1 MPKNRK
7 PAYKRG
13 AIQKLFSID
22 WDDTNKKLILTS
34 CEELNDT
41 SWGAWF
47 GEIQNIL
54 KSGYYQKRIFNQCHV
69 DLSYCSWADPLPLLS
84 LALSLS
90 EYEETGG
97 KVSMAFP
104 AIPSN
109 KNIENAKDFLS
120 QFSKKKK
127 YSNFDQRVE
136 ELYSQSDEQRNKLY
150 EELNKESEYSIADLK
165 DALQNLSKYRLII
178 NQARFL
184 KFLYREGFLNLFT
197 QGNVITPCSKNE
209 QPLPRECKTG
219 DIQLTALT
227 PSLNELPVSL
237 AFERSTCLIATIIK
251 LSTEDIADTFQK
263 IDKWIEQELHKNI
276 SQVVY
281 EEVPSWAQGDLQYRL
296 VILLRETLHNIAEH
310 AYKDKKFGLA
320 AVYIRYRE
328 GALGEDS
335 TTWKQLKKFSKRE
348 TGHKKTPLLQSNKLD
363 SFSNTRSGF
372 FEVFIL
378 DSGQGLFNSLGKAS
392 TEDKLNN
399 LHQSMLDVFFRNNTS
414 KGKNRSTE
422 HGGLY
427 LLRELLKPHQDYF
440 RVRDEDAWWGTQV
453 HLFNEKTLLH
463 GVTRHTYEK
472 DFGKKK
478 LKGLAW
484 TVRISWLE
492 AQDYSG
498 QNQLWRRVEN
508 NDEQTPIRQLFKN
521 NDELPFS
528 YNRVI
533 KDSRFSPSKVF
544 SQFNAEEEKYAT
556 DFLFLPRPLLMKN
569 VIQEKIGTFLSE
581 FSNNEKINL
590 IIGDVPSEEATTY
603 LAAIVRANKFQETS
617 LLNIVQITIVT
628 RELRVCVL
636 TRNSKGLFEINKSEV
651 NEFFIENTS
660 DINAINNIT
669 NYLRTLRKHD
679 SQRIKEIVTKTS
691 SNSNHADFIKEEVI
705 WEEALVDKDGL
716 IFKEPLIIDGYLDFP
731 HSLTH
736 PLCRE
741 IYALNLKRLT
751 GLSILGCRLESLD
764 SLVDSLVT
772 HFNAQIHPRS
782 SKKQSESST
791 IIIQI
796 GSIKVT
802 GYTED
807 SENQAN
813 NQVFHFFQHPSG
825 NAAGAF
831 LLPWIGDEEKI
842 TKIEDPKAHDNYRRV
857 GKTPVISRGGWKSY
871 EIPRY
876 DQDKICIYEKNPKDS
891 YRAWQ
896 EPSRS
901 PMKLGHW
908 VYGGHHEIFTIN
920 LLLAFKSEFDHIG
933 SGNSLAKF
941 TYANFFRIL
950 NIKTKDLNEQNKRL
964 ILNIKDAK
972 FKHLLPDDLWIKKPI
987 LVYPSHPVTDH
998 IINEFLSLLEGHA
1011 LLRVRDNLISI
1022 LPIRRHRSGSGLQV
1036 PGLTLERLNDA
1047 IKTVKNRPVVYFDD
1061 GVISGR
1067 TFIEV
1072 KRLLHGMGYGDI
1084 YSVVLLD
1091 RQRLPSVY
1099 HLKNDKHV
1107 GYWRLDAPSM
1117 GGKAHCP
1124 LCHAIDMVTT
1134 IEESIVSEIH
1144 KQRLMEWCD
1153 TWKELDPS
1161 TQWGNKGL
1169 RPIPLNLKKPN
1180 RRFCLR
1186 YDSGTEKYES
1196 LGKEDEQ
1203 GILLTNSA
1211 GLIAWV
1217 TELHS
1222 VTSRD
1227 DFSLQLIEK
1236 ESENLSGEVRIQL
1249 LASQLLLFTTEFDT
1263 TQAKKLAWGLI
1274 EELWHLQKDDRHS
1287 ALACLV
1293 MISCLK
1299 EPFLLIKEFLD
1310 LDNRW
1315 ETLKEQNMD
1324 FELLIASTFISSSL
1338 SPKQINEVEQNPY
1351 FANISRIFKLKYTE
1365 KAGIYYRLHRESIDA
1380 LGKSH
1385 SSPLQ
1390 RFIVLKE
1397 EHCLQLEERTLID
1410 TLANASQIS
1419 EIAKNIID
1427 QHSNWL
1433 RADSEIFEGS
1443 HSIVEKIKINKN
1455 NLHGF
1460 ISELIN
1466 LINHKD
1472 ENDYEKEMVD
1482 MIFSTF
1488 DKANNEGKKL
1498 LNEGK
1503 KLHDSLFSRLG
1514 VQEIRSKTILFPFFK
1529 EIKSFEKRFNLYDEQ
1544 PIIKWH
1550 HLGKNETE
1558 ELFLSLK
1565 KPDIEEAF
1573 VVWDEEIKEAVSDIF
1588 GNVNRITE
1596 KIINPWKPRA
1606 NGKASLWCRIRLSEL
1621 TVNIEMKN
1629 KTSHTAKTIENMTKN
1644 SHSHCI
1650 IREVG
1655 GNVSYSNQ
1663 KDRLLLTVISLPY
1676 AHTLQIIPQG

>member
-1 MPKNRK
+1 MKQI
-7 PAYKRG
+7 KR
-13 AIQKLFSID
+13 
-22 WDDTNKKLILTS
+22 
-34 CEELNDT
+34 
-41 SWGAWF
+41 
-47 GEIQNIL
+47 
-54 KSGYYQKRIFNQCHV
+54 
-69 DLSYCSWADPLPLLS
+69 
-84 LALSLS
+84 
-90 EYEETGG
+90 
-97 KVSMAFP
+97 
-104 AIPSN
+104 
-109 KNIENAKDFLS
+109 
-120 QFSKKKK
+120 
-127 YSNFDQRVE
+127 
-136 ELYSQSDEQRNKLY
+136 
-150 EELNKESEYSIADLK
+150 
-165 DALQNLSKYRLII
+165 
-178 NQARFL
+178 
-184 KFLYREGFLNLFT
+184 
-197 QGNVITPCSKNE
+197 TP
-209 QPLPRECKTG
+209 
-219 DIQLTALT
+219 
-227 PSLNELPVSL
+227 
-237 AFERSTCLIATIIK
+237 
-251 LSTEDIADTFQK
+251 
-263 IDKWIEQELHKNI
+263 
-276 SQVVY
+276 
-281 EEVPSWAQGDLQYRL
+281 
-296 VILLRETLHNIAEH
+296 
-310 AYKDKKFGLA
+310 
-320 AVYIRYRE
+320 
-328 GALGEDS
+328 
-335 TTWKQLKKFSKRE
+335 
-348 TGHKKTPLLQSNKLD
+348 PLLQTNKLD

-378 DSGQGLFNSLGKAS
+378 DSGQGIFDSLGKKP

-427 LLRELLKPHQDYF
+427 LLRELLIPHQDYF
-440 RVRDEDAWWGTQV
+440 RVRDGDAWWGTQV
-453 HLFNEKTLLH
+453 HLFNEE
-463 GVTRHTYEK
+463 TRNQVITKHTFEK
-472 DFGKKK
+472 DFGKKR

-484 TVRISWLE
+484 TVRVSWLE
-492 AQDYSG
+492 AQDSSG
-498 QNQLWRRVEN
+498 KNQLWRKVKN
-508 NDEQTPIRQLFKN
+508 STEQSLIRKLFKN
-521 NDELPFS
+521 KNTLSFS
-528 YNRVI
+528 SNKVI
-533 KDSRFSPSKVF
+533 KDSRFSPSRVYP
-544 SQFNAEEEKYAT
+544 QINAEVEKDST
-556 DFLFLPRPLLMKN
+556 DCLFLPHPFLMKN
-569 VIQEKIGTFLSE
+569 VIQNEIRIFLSE
-581 FSNNEKINL
+581 FNNYEKINL

-603 LAAIVRANKFQETS
+603 LAAIVRANKFQEP
-617 LLNIVQITIVT
+617 LLSTIVQITIVT
-628 RELRVCVL
+628 RELRVCIL
-636 TRNSKGLFEINKSEV
+636 TRNSESLFEINKSEV
-651 NEFFIENTS
+651 NSFFDENTL
-660 DINAINNIT
+660 NNIT
-669 NYLRTLRKHD
+669 NYLKTLRSHD
-679 SQRIKEIVTKTS
+679 SQRVKEIVTKTS

-705 WEEALVDKDGL
+705 WEEALKDNDGL
-716 IFKEPLIIDGYLDFP
+716 ILKPCLTIGGYLDFP

-751 GLSILGCRLESLD
+751 GLSIMGCRLESLD

-772 HFNAQIHPRS
+772 RFNAEIHPRS
-782 SKKQSESST
+782 SKKHSKSST
-791 IIIQI
+791 TTIQI

-807 SENQAN
+807 AENQAN
-813 NQVFHFFQHPSG
+813 NPVFHFFQHPSG
-825 NAAGAF
+825 NATGAF
-831 LLPWIGDEEKI
+831 LLPWIGHGEKI
-842 TKIEDPKAHDNYRRV
+842 TKIKDPKAAYNYRRV

-876 DQDKICIYEKNPKDS
+876 DQDKLCIYEKNPKDS

-896 EPSRS
+896 EPSRN

-941 TYANFFRIL
+941 TYANFFNIF
-950 NIKTKDLNEQNKRL
+950 NIKVEDLNEQNKKL
-964 ILNIKDAK
+964 ISNIKEAN
-972 FKHLLPDDLWIKKPI
+972 FKHVLHNDLWKEKPI

-998 IINEFLSLLEGHA
+998 IINEFLSLLEDQT

-1047 IKTVKNRPVVYFDD
+1047 INTEENRPVVYFDD

-1072 KRLLHGMGYGDI
+1072 KRLLHGMGYGNI

-1099 HLKNDKHV
+1099 HLGNKKHV
-1107 GYWRLDAPSM
+1107 SYWRLDAPSM

-1124 LCHAIDMVTT
+1124 LCHAIDKITT
-1134 IEESIVSEIH
+1134 IEESIVSDIH
-1144 KQRLMEWCD
+1144 KQRLLEWCD

-1186 YDSGTEKYES
+1186 YDSDTEKYES
-1196 LGKEDEQ
+1196 LGEKGEQ

-1227 DFSLQLIEK
+1227 DFSLQLINK

-1274 EELWHLQKDDRHS
+1274 EELWHLPKDDRHS

-1310 LDNRW
+1310 LENRW
-1315 ETLKEQNMD
+1315 ETLKERNMD
-1324 FELLIASTFISSSL
+1324 FELLIATTFISSSL
-1338 SPKQINEVEQNPY
+1338 SPEQINEVEQNPY
-1351 FANISRIFKLKYTE
+1351 FASVSRIFKLKHTE

-1380 LGKSH
+1380 LGEPH
-1385 SSPLQ
+1385 SSPLH

-1397 EHCLQLEERTLID
+1397 EHSLQLEERELID

-1419 EIAKNIID
+1419 EIAKNIIE

-1433 RADSEIFEGS
+1433 RADSYIFQDS
-1443 HSIVEKIKINKN
+1443 HSLVEKIKKNKK
-1455 NLHGF
+1455 NLHKF

-1466 LINHKD
+1466 LISHKD
-1472 ENDYEKEMVD
+1472 ENDHEEKTVD
-1482 MIFSTF
+1482 MVFSTF
-1488 DKANNEGKKL
+1488 SKAKDEGQKL
-1498 LNEGK
+1498 LKEGK

-1514 VQEIRSKTILFPFFK
+1514 VQEIRSKTILFPFFE
-1529 EIKSFEKRFNLYDEQ
+1529 EIKSFEKRFNLYDKR

-1550 HLGKNETE
+1550 HLGRNGTE
-1558 ELFLSLK
+1558 DLLESLK
-1565 KPDIEEAF
+1565 KPDIDEAF

-1596 KIINPWKPRA
+1596 EINNPWKL
-1606 NGKASLWCRIRLSEL
+1606 NSDEKARLWCRIGLSEL

-1629 KTSHTAKTIENMTKN
+1629 KTSYTAKIIENMTKN

-1650 IREVG
+1650 IKEVG

-1663 KDRLLLTVISLPY
+1663 KDGLLLTVISLPF
-1676 AHTLQIIPQG
+1676 AHTLQIKPQGEIQ

>member
-7 PAYKRG
+7 PVYKKG
-13 AIQKLFSID
+13 GIQQLFSID
-22 WDDTNKKLILTS
+22 WDDSEKSLILTS

-47 GEIQNIL
+47 GEIQSIL
-54 KSGYYQKRIFNQCHV
+54 RAGSHENRIFKKCRV

-84 LALSLS
+84 LALTLS

-97 KVSMAFP
+97 KVLIVFP

-109 KNIENAKDFLS
+109 NEINDAKGFLS
-120 QFSKKKK
+120 DFSKKKTH
-127 YSNFDQRVE
+127 SNFEKEVE
-136 ELYSQSDEQRNKLY
+136 SLYSRSEEQRIKRLDELSDEQP
-150 EELNKESEYSIADLK
+150 ESHITDLK
-165 DALQNLSKYRLII
+165 NTLQELTKYRLII

-184 KFLYREGFLNLFT
+184 KFLYREGFLNIFT
-197 QGNVITPCSKNE
+197 QDNVVTPCSNLK
-209 QPLPRECKTG
+209 QSQSRKCKTG
-219 DIQLTALT
+219 DTLLTSL
-227 PSLNELPVSL
+227 PHLLNELPVSL
-237 AFERSTCLIATIIK
+237 AFERSTCLIATILK
-251 LSTEDIADTFQK
+251 LNTDDIADTFQK

-281 EEVPSWAQGDLQYRL
+281 EEVPNWAQGDLQYRL

-310 AYKDKKFGLA
+310 AYKDKKIGLA

-335 TTWKQLKKFSKRE
+335 TTWSQLKQFSKRE
-348 TGHKKTPLLQSNKLD
+348 TDQKKTPLLQTNKLD

-378 DSGQGLFNSLGKAS
+378 DSGQGIFDSLGKKS
-392 TEDKLNN
+392 TEDELNN

-427 LLRELLKPHQDYF
+427 LLRELLIPHQDYF
-440 RVRDEDAWWGTQV
+440 RVRDGDAWWGTQV
-453 HLFNEKTLLH
+453 HLFNEE
-463 GVTRHTYEK
+463 TRNQVITKHTFEK

-484 TVRISWLE
+484 TVRVSWLE
-492 AQDYSG
+492 AQDSSG
-498 QNQLWRRVEN
+498 KNQLWRKVEN
-508 NDEQTPIRQLFKN
+508 STEQSLIRKLFKN
-521 NDELPFS
+521 NNTLSFS
-528 YNRVI
+528 SNKVI
-533 KDSRFSPSKVF
+533 KDSRFSPSRVYP
-544 SQFNAEEEKYAT
+544 QINTEVEKDST
-556 DFLFLPRPLLMKN
+556 DFLFLPHPFLMKN
-569 VIQEKIGTFLSE
+569 VIQNEIRTFLSE
-581 FSNNEKINL
+581 FNNYEKINL

-603 LAAIVRANKFQETS
+603 LAAIVRANKFQEP
-617 LLNIVQITIVT
+617 LLSTIVQITIVT
-628 RELRVCVL
+628 RELRVCIL
-636 TRNSKGLFEINKSEV
+636 TRNSESLFEINKSEV
-651 NEFFIENTS
+651 NSFFDEN
-660 DINAINNIT
+660 ILNNIT
-669 NYLRTLRKHD
+669 NYLKTLRSHD
-679 SQRIKEIVTKTS
+679 SQRVKEIVTKTS

-705 WEEALVDKDGL
+705 WEEALKDNDGL
-716 IFKEPLIIDGYLDFP
+716 ILKPCLTIGGYLDFP

-751 GLSILGCRLESLD
+751 GLSIMGCRLESLD

-772 HFNAQIHPRS
+772 RFNAEIHPRS
-782 SKKQSESST
+782 SKKHSKSST

-807 SENQAN
+807 AENQAN
-813 NQVFHFFQHPSG
+813 NPVFHFFQHPSG
-825 NAAGAF
+825 NATGAF
-831 LLPWIGDEEKI
+831 LLPWIGHGEKI
-842 TKIEDPKAHDNYRRV
+842 TKIKDPKAAYNYRRV

-876 DQDKICIYEKNPKDS
+876 DQDKLCIYEKSPKDS

-941 TYANFFRIL
+941 TYANFFNIF
-950 NIKTKDLNEQNKRL
+950 NIKVEDLNEQNKKL
-964 ILNIKDAK
+964 ISNIKEAN
-972 FKHLLPDDLWIKKPI
+972 FKHVLHNDLWKEKPI

-998 IINEFLSLLEGHA
+998 IINEFLSLLEDQA

-1022 LPIRRHRSGSGLQV
+1022 LPIRRHRSGSGLQI

-1047 IKTVKNRPVVYFDD
+1047 INTEENRPVVYFDD

-1099 HLKNDKHV
+1099 HLRNKKHV

-1124 LCHAIDMVTT
+1124 LCHAIDKVTT

-1169 RPIPLNLKKPN
+1169 RPIPLTLKKPN

-1186 YDSGTEKYES
+1186 YDSDTEKYES
-1196 LGKEDEQ
+1196 LGEKDEQ

-1227 DFSLQLIEK
+1227 DFSLQLINK

-1263 TQAKKLAWGLI
+1263 TQAKKLARGLI
-1274 EELWHLQKDDRHS
+1274 EELWHLPKDDRHS

-1293 MISCLK
+1293 IISCLK
-1299 EPFLLIKEFLD
+1299 EPFLLIK
-1310 LDNRW
+1310 
-1315 ETLKEQNMD
+1315 LKFPIN
-1324 FELLIASTFISSSL
+1324 SSCDHA
-1338 SPKQINEVEQNPY
+1338 KQHSYERIYRGVARFRAKPMKIIIQSGFGNDA
-1351 FANISRIFKLKYTE
+1351 ANI
-1365 KAGIYYRLHRESIDA
+1365 
-1380 LGKSH
+1380 
-1385 SSPLQ
+1385 
-1390 RFIVLKE
+1390 
-1397 EHCLQLEERTLID
+1397 
-1410 TLANASQIS
+1410 
-1419 EIAKNIID
+1419 
-1427 QHSNWL
+1427 
-1433 RADSEIFEGS
+1433 
-1443 HSIVEKIKINKN
+1443 
-1455 NLHGF
+1455 
-1460 ISELIN
+1460 
-1466 LINHKD
+1466 
-1472 ENDYEKEMVD
+1472 
-1482 MIFSTF
+1482 
-1488 DKANNEGKKL
+1488 
-1498 LNEGK
+1498 
-1503 KLHDSLFSRLG
+1503 
-1514 VQEIRSKTILFPFFK
+1514 
-1529 EIKSFEKRFNLYDEQ
+1529 
-1544 PIIKWH
+1544 
-1550 HLGKNETE
+1550 
-1558 ELFLSLK
+1558 
-1565 KPDIEEAF
+1565 
-1573 VVWDEEIKEAVSDIF
+1573 
-1588 GNVNRITE
+1588 
-1596 KIINPWKPRA
+1596 
-1606 NGKASLWCRIRLSEL
+1606 
-1621 TVNIEMKN
+1621 
-1629 KTSHTAKTIENMTKN
+1629 
-1644 SHSHCI
+1644 
-1650 IREVG
+1650 
-1655 GNVSYSNQ
+1655 
-1663 KDRLLLTVISLPY
+1663 
-1676 AHTLQIIPQG
+1676 